1 MIIKAILFDKDG
13 TLFHFNE
20 TWGPWF
26 YDILLELSDAK
37 HDLLAEL
44 ANLLK
49 YDYKTKTFYKN
60 SRFIA
65 GTEGETIRIMLSL
78 LPNFE
83 EENLIKWLSKKSMS
97 VDGKPVDNLL
107 ETLEQIQEK
116 NIIMGVA
123 TNDSVSSA
131 HNQLEENNIKRFFG
145 HIYGFDSGFGF
156 NPGTGM
162 QKEFLRETSLL
173 ANEVIMVGDSMADI
187 ESGNK
192 IGMTTV
198 AVLTGPLGRSEL
210 EKKADIVLN
219 SISEIPSLLQKL

>member
-1 MIIKAILFDKDG
+1 MKIKAILFDKDG

-26 YDILLELSDAK
+26 YDVLLELSDGK
-37 HDLLAEL
+37 NDLLVKL
-44 ANLLK
+44 ANLLR
-49 YDYKTKTFYKN
+49 YDYKTKNFYKN
-60 SRFIA
+60 SPFIA
-65 GTEGETIRIMLSL
+65 GTEGDTIRIMLSL
-78 LPNFE
+78 LPNYE

-97 VDGKPVDNLL
+97 VAGKPVDNLL
-107 ETLEQIQEK
+107 KTLEQIKEN

-131 HNQLEENNIKRFFG
+131 LNQLGENNIKSFFSY
-145 HIYGFDSGFGF
+145 IYGFDSGFGF
-156 NPGTGM
+156 KPGIGM

-173 ANEVIMVGDSMADI
+173 ANEVIMVGDSIADI

-219 SISEIPSLLQKL
+219 SISEIPSLLLKL

>member
-1 MIIKAILFDKDG
+1 MQ
-13 TLFHFNE
+13 HFLGGFRLWQRESPRNDF
-20 TWGPWF
+20 G
-26 YDILLELSDAK
+26 K
-37 HDLLAEL
+37 HDFLVEL

-60 SRFIA
+60 SPFIA
-65 GTEGETIRIMLSL
+65 GTEGETIRIILSL
-78 LPNFE
+78 LPNYK

-97 VDGKPVDNLL
+97 VAGKPVDNLL
-107 ETLEQIQEK
+107 KTLEQIQEK

-131 HNQLEENNIKRFFG
+131 LNQLGENNIKRFFSY
-145 HIYGFDSGFGF
+145 IYGFDSGFGF
-156 NPGTGM
+156 KPGTGM
-162 QKEFLRETSLL
+162 QREFLRETNLL

-210 EKKADIVLN
+210 QKKSDIVLN
-219 SISEIPSLLQKL
+219 SISEIPGLLQKL

>member
-1 MIIKAILFDKDG
+1 MTIKAILFDKDG

-26 YDILLELSDAK
+26 YDVLLELSDRK
-37 HDLLAEL
+37 HDILMKL

-49 YDYKTKTFYKN
+49 YDYKTKIFYKN
-60 SRFIA
+60 SPFIA

-78 LPNFE
+78 LPKYE

-97 VDGKPVDNLL
+97 VAGKPVDNLL
-107 ETLEQIQEK
+107 KTLEQIQEK

-131 HNQLEENNIKRFFG
+131 LNQLGENNIKRFFSY
-145 HIYGFDSGFGF
+145 IYGFDSGFGF
-156 NPGTGM
+156 KPGTGM
-162 QKEFLRETSLL
+162 QREFLRETNLL

-210 EKKADIVLN
+210 EKKSDIVLN
-219 SISEIPSLLQKL
+219 SISEIPGLLQKL

>member
-1 MIIKAILFDKDG
+1 MTIKAILFDKDG

-26 YDILLELSDAK
+26 YDVLFELSDGK
-37 HDLLAEL
+37 HDLLLEL

-60 SRFIA
+60 SPFIA

-145 HIYGFDSGFGF
+145 YIYGFDSGFGF
-156 NPGTGM
+156 KPGTGM

-192 IGMTTV
+192 IGMTRV

>member
-26 YDILLELSDAK
+26 YDVLSELSDGK
-37 HDLLAEL
+37 HDLLVEL

-60 SRFIA
+60 SPFIA

-83 EENLIKWLSKKSMS
+83 EKNLIKWLSKKSMS

-131 HNQLEENNIKRFFG
+131 LNQLVENNIKRFFSY
-145 HIYGFDSGFGF
+145 IYGFDSGFGF
-156 NPGTGM
+156 KPGTGM
-162 QKEFLRETSLL
+162 QKEFLRVTSLL

-187 ESGNK
+187 DSGNK

>member
-1 MIIKAILFDKDG
+1 MTIKAILFDKDG

-26 YDILLELSDAK
+26 YDVLLELSDGK
-37 HDLLAEL
+37 HNLLVEL

-60 SRFIA
+60 SPFIA

-78 LPNFE
+78 LPKFE

-116 NIIMGVA
+116 NIICLLYTSPSPRDAHESRMP
-123 TNDSVSSA
+123 SSA
-131 HNQLEENNIKRFFG
+131 
-145 HIYGFDSGFGF
+145 
-156 NPGTGM
+156 
-162 QKEFLRETSLL
+162 
-173 ANEVIMVGDSMADI
+173 
-187 ESGNK
+187 
-192 IGMTTV
+192 
-198 AVLTGPLGRSEL
+198 
-210 EKKADIVLN
+210 
-219 SISEIPSLLQKL
+219 